1 VNSGE
6 LYDTFRSDV
15 VDEAAPYLWS
25 EDEVYRYMDDAYTMF
40 VRLTG
45 GIADFTSNATQ
56 VTVTA
61 GDGVTDLHPSLLRV
75 MQAFRASDNRE
86 VTVVNPTDLPTLFSE
101 SDYGSV
107 RPLMSDPQPG
117 LPRFLVIGAQRGK
130 ARLLPIP
137 SIDDTLNL
145 VVYRLPL
152 VKIVDDTHPLD
163 EIQDEHHLHLLSWMK
178 YHAYN
183 KQDSET
189 FDRTKAQEAE
199 ARFRAYCTQVK
210 AEWERYKHKTR
221 VVRYG
226 GV

>member
-1 VNSGE
+1 
-6 LYDTFRSDV
+6 
-15 VDEAAPYLWS
+15 
-25 EDEVYRYMDDAYTMF
+25 
-40 VRLTG
+40 
-45 GIADFTSNATQ
+45 
-56 VTVTA
+56 
-61 GDGVTDLHPSLLRV
+61 
-75 MQAFRASDNRE
+75 
-86 VTVVNPTDLPTLFSE
+86 
-101 SDYGSV
+101 
-107 RPLMSDPQPG
+107 
-117 LPRFLVIGAQRGK
+117 
-130 ARLLPIP
+130 
-137 SIDDTLNL
+137 
-145 VVYRLPL
+145 